1 MLRVAEP
8 EEDGGVRVR
17 VAGQVAGDD
26 HVVAVAEEGAQDATE
41 GDVDQGGVLA
51 TDIRA
56 AVLRFFEVV
65 LFQNDVVDVEST
77 RETRLK

>member
-1 MLRVAEP
+1 MLWIAEP

-26 HVVAVAEEGAQDATE
+26 DVVAVAEEGAQDATE

-51 TDIRA
+51 TDVRA
-56 AVLRFFEVV
+56 TVLRLLEVV
-65 LFQNDVVDVEST
+65 LLQNDVVDVESS
-77 RETRLK
+77 REARL